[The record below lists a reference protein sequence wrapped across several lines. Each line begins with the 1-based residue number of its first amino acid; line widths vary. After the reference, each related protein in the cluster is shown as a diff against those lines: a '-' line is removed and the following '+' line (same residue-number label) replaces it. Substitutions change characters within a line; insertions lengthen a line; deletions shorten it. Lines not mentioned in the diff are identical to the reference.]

1 MEERPIIRPKKLSL
15 YKALKLGYLR
25 NERKQKK
32 RLKRFGYVI
41 DSSLSNR
48 ERMVGYNPVTNK
60 VIYVSNGSDSNPLN
74 FRQFAKDWGQTNLG
88 GTLTGEIKNTLRYK
102 QEEEAYNKTRQKYQN
117 AKVVLVGHSLAG
129 GIVSRIAKQ
138 SDTALTLDPALINQ
152 KPRPNV
158 ENYRVRGDIVS
169 TFSKDTTTL
178 PNPSNYPNPIQAHN
192 IENIKNQPIFI

>member
-1 MEERPIIRPKKLSL
+1 MEDRPIIRPKKLSL

-41 DSSLSNR
+41 DSSLTNR
-48 ERMVGYNPVTNK
+48 ERLVAYNPTTNK

-74 FRQFAKDWGQTNLG
+74 FKQFAKDWGQTNLL
-88 GTLTGEIKNTLRYK
+88 GTGTGRIKYTLRYK
-102 QEEEAYNKTRQKYQN
+102 QEQEAYNKTREKYQN

-129 GIVSRIAKQ
+129 GVVSRLAKG
-138 SDTALTLDPALINQ
+138 SDTAITLDPANINQ

-158 ENYRVRGDIVS
+158 SNYRVSGDLVS
-169 TFSKDTTTL
+169 ALSNDTYTL
-178 PNPSNYPNPIQAHN
+178 PNPSSLPNPVQAHN
-192 IENIKNQPIFI
+192 IDNIRNQPIFI

>member
-1 MEERPIIRPKKLSL
+1 
-15 YKALKLGYLR
+15 
-25 NERKQKK
+25 
-32 RLKRFGYVI
+32 
-41 DSSLSNR
+41 
-48 ERMVGYNPVTNK
+48 MVAYNPRTNK

-117 AKVVLVGHSLAG
+117 AKVVLVGHSLSG
-129 GIVSRIAKQ
+129 GIVSRIAKA
-138 SDTALTLDPALINQ
+138 DDRAITLDPALINQ

-169 TFSKDTTTL
+169 TFSNDTTTL